1 MSSGQNGSDVL
12 QNSASEECSGL
23 MAANENA
30 PTSNQPDSL
39 EKDLAAGNDVKGKSR
54 WLKVSRTVRIANA
67 VAPTNRR
74 RGKHCHLARED
85 SFLKRFSTRH
95 GGSPYP
101 ETEDDETRQEK
112 EDEEKQA
119 DRQLTRFVVN
129 PDESFLF
136 YWLAVTT
143 SAVLYNLWTC
153 IAREAFPEI
162 QHGCGAAWF
171 VADGVCDAI
180 YLADVAI
187 QLRTGYLERGLIVY
201 DAKKLARHYVR
212 SASFRLDLLSL
223 APLDLVQIYAGIHPL
238 LRFPRF
244 LKCYRVYRFAYMVET
259 MTVYPNMWR
268 VANLSHVLF
277 LGSHWFAAFYFLI
290 SKSQNFQTSWGYPY
304 PIGNFSSVAQ
314 KYLRSLYWSTLT
326 LTTIGDLSPPETN
339 WE

>member
-1 MSSGQNGSDVL
+1 MSGQNGGDVL
-12 QNSASEECSGL
+12 QHSASEECSEL
-23 MAANENA
+23 MTANDAA
-30 PTSNQPDSL
+30 SNQPNSPR
-39 EKDLAAGNDVKGKSR
+39 KDFARNDAKGKSR
-54 WLKVSRTVRIANA
+54 WLKVGRTVRIANA

-74 RGKHCHLARED
+74 RGKHCNLARED

-95 GGSPYP
+95 GGSPYS

-112 EDEEKQA
+112 DAENPAEK
-119 DRQLTRFVVN
+119 QLTRFVVN
-129 PDESFLF
+129 PDEGFLF

-162 QHGCGAAWF
+162 QHGCGAVWF

-180 YLADVAI
+180 YLADVLI

-212 SASFRLDLLSL
+212 SVSFRLDLMSL
-223 APLDLVQIYAGIHPL
+223 APLDLVQIYAGVHPL

-268 VANLSHVLF
+268 VANLTHILF

-290 SKSQNFQTSWGYPY
+290 SKSQNFQTSWGYPH
-304 PIGNFSSVAQ
+304 PVGNFSSVAQ